1 MADIEADNGVVHVI
15 DAVLIPPVI
24 TVVDVIVNSD
34 DHDTLEAAVIAAELD
49 DDLSADGPF
58 TVFAPTD
65 DAFAALPAGTLETLL
80 SDPTGELADILL
92 YHVVGSKAMS
102 TDLSDGQIIETL
114 LGKDIEVTINAEGVF
129 INDAKVTMADIE
141 ADNGVVHIIDAVLL
155 PPSDNTST
163 YGTTIS
169 NGIELFPIPAENY
182 IYVQQNL
189 SDEVKSIQVVDING
203 KVVFNQSIA
212 DMQEIYQLDLSKL
225 AAGYYILTI
234 SSNSNVISKPFSIK
248 R

>member
-1 MADIEADNGVVHVI
+1 VI

-49 DDLSADGPF
+49 DDLSAEGPF

-65 DAFAALPAGTLETLL
+65 DAFAALPEGTIETLL
-80 SDPTGELADILL
+80 SDPTGDLADILL

-102 TDLSDGQIIETL
+102 TDLSDGQVIETL

-129 INDAKVTMADIE
+129 INDAKVTVADIQ
-141 ADNGVVHIIDAVLL
+141 ADNGVVHVIDAVIL
-155 PPSDNTST
+155 PPADITSISRSTITNT
-163 YGTTIS
+163 ID
-169 NGIELFPIPAENY
+169 LFPIPARDYINVQLDLVDEANY
-182 IYVQQNL
+182 IQII
-189 SDEVKSIQVVDING
+189 DMNG
-203 KVVFNQSIA
+203 KVVYSQSLAETQDIF
-212 DMQEIYQLDLSKL
+212 QLDVSDFNP
-225 AAGYYILTI
+225 GYYIFTI
-234 SSNSNVISKPFSIK
+234 SGKSNVSSKPFSIK